1 MYVYIKTNGLRN
13 KKIAKFSDMTYR
25 PGIAISNI
33 FYENKQLFLLKYK
46 NGYNFEIN
54 RTHYCLKFK
63 IEILLSTNI

>member
-25 PGIAISNI
+25 SGIAISNT
-33 FYENKQLFLLKYK
+33 FYEKQLVLLKYK

-54 RTHYCLKFK
+54 KIHCCLKFK
-63 IEILLSTNI
+63 IEILLSINI